1 MTRDK
6 YLRHDKHLANN
17 KNNYFKSVSGG
28 TQSKL
33 FVDCGF
39 ARTAIREL
47 SQTIYVNAKGK
58 KCTKKLDIQ
67 RRANRF
73 QAIFPTF
80 KVNEAYYNVKPGHK
94 LSQFNKHCKVVL
106 DCFN

>member
-17 KNNYFKSVSGG
+17 NNYYFKSVSGG

-58 KCTKKLDIQ
+58 KCIKNLTYSVE
-67 RRANRF
+67 RTGF
-73 QAIFPTF
+73 
-80 KVNEAYYNVKPGHK
+80 K
-94 LSQFNKHCKVVL
+94 LSSLLLRSMKHTTV
-106 DCFN
+106 